1 MRSTKKQFGFTL
13 IELMIVVLVVAILAA
28 IALPMY
34 SEHIRKGKRAEAAQA
49 LGDLELRQASWR
61 ADNPQYGNTTGV
73 DIAAGNMFGSV
84 AAVSNYN
91 LSLKYY
97 TVAVTS
103 NTATDYVLTATRKGD
118 LANDPKCANFVL
130 RMGTKCDGTPALGAV
145 NKCMSD
151 SKNVD
156 YCWRQ

>member
-34 SEHIRKGKRAEAAQA
+34 SEHVRKGKRAEAAQA

-61 ADNPQYGNTTGV
+61 ADNPLFGTMDQLTGSAGNTT
-73 DIAAGNMFGSV
+73 A
-84 AAVSNYN
+84 YN
-91 LSLKYY
+91 GGLKYY
-97 TVAVTS
+97 TVSVSGPGAGGVPDGV
-103 NTATDYVLTATRKGD
+103 DYVLTATRKGD
-118 LANDPKCANFVL
+118 LANDPKCANFVI
-130 RMGTKCDGTPALGAV
+130 RFGSTCANADAPGVV

-151 SKNVD
+151 GNNVD

>member
-34 SEHIRKGKRAEAAQA
+34 SEHIRKGKRTEAAQA

-61 ADNPQYGNTTGV
+61 ADNPQYGTMLQLFNNT
-73 DIAAGNMFGSV
+73 AGNV
-84 AAVSNYN
+84 TAYN
-91 LSLKYY
+91 NGLKYY
-97 TVAVTS
+97 TVTVSGPGAGGTPDGA
-103 NTATDYVLTATRKGD
+103 NYTLTATRKGD
-118 LANDPKCANFVL
+118 LANDPKCGNFTLAMNAGVL
-130 RMGTKCDGTPALGAV
+130 TKGVSAGDV
-145 NKCMSD
+145 N
-151 SKNVD
+151 

>member
-61 ADNPQYGNTTGV
+61 ADNPTYGNTTGA
-73 DIAAGNMFGSV
+73 DIAAGNIFGSV
-84 AAVSNYN
+84 AAVTAYN
-91 LSLKYY
+91 TGLKYY
-97 TVAVTS
+97 TVAVTAS
-103 NTATDYVLTATRKGD
+103 DATSYTLTATRKGD
-118 LANDPKCANFVL
+118 LANDPKCGNFTLTMNAGVV
-130 RMGTKCDGTPALGAV
+130 TPGVSAGDV
-145 NKCMSD
+145 N
-151 SKNVD
+151 
-156 YCWRQ
+156 YCWRK

>member
-34 SEHIRKGKRAEAAQA
+34 AEHVRKGKRGEAMQA

-61 ADNPQYGNTTGV
+61 ADNPTYGNTT
-73 DIAAGNMFGSV
+73 AATGALGNLFNSV
-84 AAVSNYN
+84 ANVTAYN
-91 LSLKYY
+91 NGLKYY
-97 TVAVTS
+97 TVSATG
-103 NTATDYVLTATRKGD
+103 NTATGYTLTATRKGD
-118 LANDPKCANFVL
+118 LANDPKCADFTLTMASGVVTK
-130 RMGTKCDGTPALGAV
+130 GTSDGQNIA
-145 NKCMSD
+145 
-151 SKNVD
+151 